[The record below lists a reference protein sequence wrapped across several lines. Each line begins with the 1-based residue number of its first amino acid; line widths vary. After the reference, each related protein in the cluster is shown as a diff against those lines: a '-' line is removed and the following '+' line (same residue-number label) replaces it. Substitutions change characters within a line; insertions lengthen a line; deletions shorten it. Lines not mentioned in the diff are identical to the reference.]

1 MDLFPLTS
9 NQLGIYYE
17 CKQTEEIKYTI
28 PSCIRFGS
36 DIDAYRLKQ
45 AIIDTVEAH
54 PYLKT
59 RIITTPNGELR
70 QKRCDDAEID
80 EIDNELAKIYNLS
93 QTQLEYIKNFGLKY
107 RLGDGA

>member
-17 CKQTEEIKYTI
+17 CKQTEEIKYTM
-28 PSCIRFGS
+28 PSCIHFGS
-36 DIDAYRLKQ
+36 DIDAYKLKQ
-45 AIIDTVEAH
+45 AIIDTVEVH

-59 RIITTPNGELR
+59 RIITTPEGELR

-80 EIDNELAKIYNLS
+80 EIEIVDPIHS
-93 QTQLEYIKNFGLKY
+93 
-107 RLGDGA
+107 D